1 MRWEVEEKRGR
12 GEKNEGE
19 VEQRGICQ
27 MERE

>member
-1 MRWEVEEKRGR
+1 MRREVEEERGR
-12 GEKNEGE
+12 GKENEGE